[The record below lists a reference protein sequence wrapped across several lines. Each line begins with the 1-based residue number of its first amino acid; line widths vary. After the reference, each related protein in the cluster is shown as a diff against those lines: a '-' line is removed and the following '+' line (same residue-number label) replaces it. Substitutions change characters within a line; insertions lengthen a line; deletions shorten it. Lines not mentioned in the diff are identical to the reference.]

1 MKRDAASVY
10 IGFMYSMVAFGPV
23 LGFLLGAYLLNYNV
37 DTFSVDTES
46 VQIDSSS
53 R

>member
-37 DTFSVDTES
+37 DTFSVES